1 MVRSIALL
9 LCSTVLLAGPL
20 CARLYA
26 DGGQVRA
33 MERHGDYQITVFT
46 SPTPLRAGT
55 VDVSVLVQDATSGR
69 AISDGRIAVELT
81 PHDGTHPAIRATATT
96 AEATNKLLRAAIVEL
111 PTPGSWN
118 AQVEFKPA
126 DSKSAPYVLS
136 FPFDA
141 APPLPAWLTVWP
153 WFCWPIVVVLLFIV
167 HRVRVARHHS
177 RLSRQRSAAPKPLRA
192 VAEFAA

>member
-1 MVRSIALL
+1 MARSFPLW
-9 LCSTVLLAGPL
+9 LCSTLLLAGPL

-33 MERHGDYQITVFT
+33 IERQGEYQITVFT

-55 VDVSVLVQDATSGR
+55 VDVSVLVQDAASGH
-69 AISDGRIAVELT
+69 AIPDGRIAVELA
-81 PHDGTHPAIRATATT
+81 PRDGAHPAIRVIATNEA
-96 AEATNKLLRAAIVEL
+96 ATNKLLRAAIVEL
-111 PTPGSWN
+111 PTSGSWN
-118 AQVEFKPA
+118 ARIEFTPA
-126 DSKSAPYVLS
+126 DSKSAPFAVS

-153 WFCWPIVVVLLFIV
+153 WFTWPIVVVVLFII
-167 HRVRVARHHS
+167 HRVRVARYQ
-177 RLSRQRSAAPKPLRA
+177 LRSNCRRSTAQDSLHA